1 MSTWPTALVRE
12 VVDYPVARVV
22 PEAAPER
29 PFTYIDISAV
39 DAERK
44 EIVAARTMLGREAP
58 SRARQQVL
66 PADVLVSTTR
76 PNLNAVAKVP
86 PELAG
91 AIASTGFAV
100 LRPRAGVDADYLL
113 HWTRSPGFVA
123 AVSAMVKGALYPAV
137 TDRQVLDLM
146 IPLPPLKE
154 QRRIAGRL
162 GDELR
167 AVVDFGPS
175 IERRASTLAALRRSA
190 LTTTFEQL
198 LGERRSVGKLAD
210 VIKLRNDIVHPR
222 DRPTGTAAF
231 VGLEHI
237 EAGSGRRIGQ
247 VPIDLAAMTG
257 RKATFSPGN
266 IVYGYLRPY
275 LNKVWLADIDGFCS
289 VDQYVLEVDA
299 RRADSDFV
307 ALFMLSD
314 SYLSRAPITTTPGQL
329 PRIRSGE
336 VLSVP
341 APIPSLADQRRI
353 ATRLSEQLAE
363 IDRAKAALAAQRA
376 AIGLL
381 PPALLR
387 EVFGA
392 EEDS

>member
-1 MSTWPTALVRE
+1 VSAWPTALVRE

-39 DAERK
+39 DVERK
-44 EIVAARTMLGREAP
+44 EIVAARTMLGSEAP

-100 LRPRAGVDADYLL
+100 LRPRAGLDADYLL

-123 AVSAMVKGALYPAV
+123 AVSAIVQGALYPAV
-137 TDRQVLDLM
+137 TDRQVLDLR
-146 IPLPPLKE
+146 IPLPPLDE
-154 QRRIAGRL
+154 QRRVAARL

-210 VIKLRNDIVHPR
+210 VIKLAKRH
-222 DRPTGTAAF
+222 RPPKRQTNG
-231 VGLEHI
+231 
-237 EAGSGRRIGQ
+237 
-247 VPIDLAAMTG
+247 D
-257 RKATFSPGN
+257 
-266 IVYGYLRPY
+266 
-275 LNKVWLADIDGFCS
+275 CS
-289 VDQYVLEVDA
+289 V
-299 RRADSDFV
+299 RRS
-307 ALFMLSD
+307 
-314 SYLSRAPITTTPGQL
+314 
-329 PRIRSGE
+329 
-336 VLSVP
+336 
-341 APIPSLADQRRI
+341 
-353 ATRLSEQLAE
+353 
-363 IDRAKAALAAQRA
+363 
-376 AIGLL
+376 
-381 PPALLR
+381 
-387 EVFGA
+387 
-392 EEDS
+392 

>member
-1 MSTWPTALVRE
+1 MSEWPTALVRE

-266 IVYGYLRPY
+266 IVYGYLRT
-275 LNKVWLADIDGFCS
+275 S
-289 VDQYVLEVDA
+289 
-299 RRADSDFV
+299 
-307 ALFMLSD
+307 
-314 SYLSRAPITTTPGQL
+314 T
-329 PRIRSGE
+329 RSGWPTSMA
-336 VLSVP
+336 SVRSISTFSRLTP
-341 APIPSLADQRRI
+341 VGRIPTS
-353 ATRLSEQLAE
+353 
-363 IDRAKAALAAQRA
+363 
-376 AIGLL
+376 
-381 PPALLR
+381 
-387 EVFGA
+387 
-392 EEDS
+392 